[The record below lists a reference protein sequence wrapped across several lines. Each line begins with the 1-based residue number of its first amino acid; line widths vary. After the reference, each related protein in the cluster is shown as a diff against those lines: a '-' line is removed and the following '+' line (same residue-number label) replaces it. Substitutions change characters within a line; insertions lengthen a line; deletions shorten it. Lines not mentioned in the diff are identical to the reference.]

1 MKCQKNDWVQ
11 IRTVILRAGERAP
24 QVPEETQA
32 VPLVMLTKGFAN
44 AEAEIGQ
51 TVSITAVTGLVM
63 EGELVT
69 VNPVY
74 GHNYG
79 EPVPELMQIGIELRR
94 QLEGAGDE
102 S

>member
-1 MKCQKNDWVQ
+1 MKCQKYDWVQ

-44 AEAEIGQ
+44 AEVEIGQ

-63 EGELVT
+63 EGELVA
-69 VNPVY
+69 VNPTY
-74 GHNYG
+74 GHDYG
-79 EPVPELMQIGIELRR
+79 EPVPELLQIGIELRQ
-94 QLEGAGDE
+94 QLEGAGDA
-102 S
+102 

>member
-1 MKCQKNDWVQ
+1 MQCQKNDWVQ
-11 IRTVILRAGERAP
+11 IRTVILQVGERAP

-44 AEAEIGQ
+44 AEAEIGES
-51 TVSITAVTGLVM
+51 VSITAFTGLVM
-63 EGELVT
+63 EGELVA

-79 EPVPELMQIGIELRR
+79 EPVPELLQIGMELRQ
-94 QLEGAGDE
+94 QLEEASDE
-102 S
+102 Q